1 MTSSTYDTTLPAR
14 RRAWTRP
21 LTPRA
26 LARSLHAGRRRSVA
40 HCCEV
45 ARLARAIAD
54 ELGLDRTA
62 RANVELG
69 ALLHDVGKM
78 AVPAEILAQPRP
90 LTDDEWAIVRRHPS
104 EGAEMVAGLYGRP
117 AVAAIVRNHHERW
130 DGRGYPDGVQAGH
143 IPLGARIVAVADA
156 FVAMTETRPYRAA
169 RSTVRALQQLE
180 EHAGTQFDP
189 DCVRALR
196 AILA

>member
-117 AVAAIVRNHHERW
+117 AVA
-130 DGRGYPDGVQAGH
+130 
-143 IPLGARIVAVADA
+143 DA